1 MGVKQETMDQFV
13 KNLTPKKIF
22 NHFVEME
29 QKMSSKDT
37 NPKDVLG
44 IAKVPMHCIS
54 PRVLMEVSL
63 AMMEGG
69 RKYGTY
75 NYRAMGVKASVYYD
89 AAMRHM
95 MDWFEGTDIDADSG
109 LHHLVKAI
117 ASLIVLRDGI
127 IMGNYEDDRPI
138 QLPNKLELDKLNEK
152 AKDLIKRYP
161 EYIRPFTQV
170 EKEPALVGTFL
181 KCYACVEADTYSAEK
196 CAACSAESVLAAI
209 EQVKQKDAKND

>member
-1 MGVKQETMDQFV
+1 MDTEQWAKDFYEKMYAFYAKLCFWPDEPGVNKMD
-13 KNLTPKKIF
+13 I
-22 NHFVEME
+22 
-29 QKMSSKDT
+29 KDS

-44 IAKVPMHCIS
+44 IAKVPMHTIS

-75 NYRAMGVKASVYYD
+75 NYRAMGVKASVYCD

-95 MDWFEGTDIDADSG
+95 MDWFEGTAIDPDSG

-117 ASLIVLRDGI
+117 ASVIVLRDGI

-138 QLPNKLELDKLNEK
+138 QLPNKLELNKLNEK
-152 AKDLIKRYP
+152 AKGLITRFP
-161 EYIRPFTQV
+161 ECKRPFTQI
-170 EKEPALVGTFL
+170 EKDPALVGTL
-181 KCYACVEADTYSAEK
+181 LNCYACV
-196 CAACSAESVLAAI
+196 
-209 EQVKQKDAKND
+209 